1 MLQGGLDEQADRL
14 LHRDDRL
21 GVAVRDPVGVAGWA
35 ASRAEAVAHPR
46 IHEVHDQDVDDLAP
60 PPQAPAHPHVVLFL
74 DRNLPHTARQLA
86 KNRWPHKHQVVD
98 LRTVT
103 VGDVEL
109 NLAEAGVGGR
119 PFLLLHGF
127 TGAKED
133 FTDYVDR
140 LAEQGWH
147 VVAPDHRGHGDSA
160 KPDDEAAYGFS
171 VFASDALGLADA
183 LGWDQFV
190 VLGHSMGGMVLQYML
205 SKAPE
210 RLAAVVL
217 MDTAHGP
224 LDAIPRDQAALA
236 IAVVRERGID
246 GLADLMADRENLL
259 ESPAHKRL
267 LAERPG
273 YAEFGDRKLRAA
285 SPQMYVAMVQELLD
299 QEERLG
305 ELEGAERRPTLVIVG
320 EQDQAFL
327 KPSARMAEAL
337 GGDLAVIPDAG
348 HSPQFEN
355 PEGWWDA
362 LDGFLG
368 GLVDS

>member
-1 MLQGGLDEQADRL
+1 MRENDAKPMRATSVVHARVLRHNGYRAGLRRNSQTSANAVTMKWRL
-14 LHRDDRL
+14 PEEKFQN
-21 GVAVRDPVGVAGWA
+21 ATNPCAG
-35 ASRAEAVAHPR
+35 SRAEAVAHPR

-190 VLGHSMGGMVLQYML
+190 VLG
-205 SKAPE
+205 P
-210 RLAAVVL
+210 
-217 MDTAHGP
+217 
-224 LDAIPRDQAALA
+224 
-236 IAVVRERGID
+236 
-246 GLADLMADRENLL
+246 
-259 ESPAHKRL
+259 
-267 LAERPG
+267 
-273 YAEFGDRKLRAA
+273 
-285 SPQMYVAMVQELLD
+285 
-299 QEERLG
+299 
-305 ELEGAERRPTLVIVG
+305 
-320 EQDQAFL
+320 
-327 KPSARMAEAL
+327 
-337 GGDLAVIPDAG
+337 
-348 HSPQFEN
+348 
-355 PEGWWDA
+355 W
-362 LDGFLG
+362 
-368 GLVDS
+368 